1 MSDEKILPDAITNA
15 IPSAILKLTNSASWE
30 SQQSVKNG
38 IELWIESSWN
48 IAKNLGLEPEDYVE
62 WMMLGEWN
70 LAGSGETLST
80 ISSYTSLA
88 GRESWAL
95 KKANISIEAAL
106 DMAVEEGLE
115 TVIDNAKIMTSLS
128 NLFPTDSPI
137 EESKPK
143 QTQQN
148 NGSDFKIDFPQ
159 V

>member
-15 IPSAILKLTNSASWE
+15 IPSAILKLTNSTSWD

-38 IELWIESSWN
+38 IELWVESSWN
-48 IAKNLGLEPEDYVE
+48 IAKNLGLQPEDYVE

-80 ISSYTSLA
+80 ITSYTSLA

-115 TVIDNAKIMTSLS
+115 AVIDNAKIMTSLS
-128 NLFPTDSPI
+128 NLFPVDQTLG
-137 EESKPK
+137 ENKAKPV
-143 QTQQN
+143 QN
-148 NGSDFKIDFPQ
+148 NGGSSFKIDFPQ

>member
-1 MSDEKILPDAITNA
+1 MSDEKILPDIITNA
-15 IPSAILKLTNSASWE
+15 IPSAILKLTNSSSWD
-30 SQQSVKNG
+30 SQHSVKGG

-48 IAKNLGLEPEDYVE
+48 MAKNLGLEPEDYVE

-80 ISSYTSLA
+80 VSSYTSLA

-106 DMAVEEGLE
+106 EMAVEEGLE
-115 TVIDNAKIMTSLS
+115 AVIDNAKIMTSLS
-128 NLFPTDSPI
+128 NLFPVDQPI
-137 EESKPK
+137 EEKRNKP
-143 QTQQN
+143 TQN
-148 NGSDFKIDFPQ
+148 NDGSNFKIDFPQ